1 MSLQN
6 VTGIK
11 SVTAVSATG
20 LSSTIPGQYTI
31 SCGGSAKSVSI
42 ENYFEKTIEYLDFI
56 SEVVGLDLNFEKFK
70 NMTESQKVQYLRDI
84 KISKVIQ

>member
-11 SVTAVSATG
+11 SVTAVSTTG

-31 SCGGSAKSVSI
+31 SCGSAKSVSI

-84 KISKVIQ
+84 KISKVIE